1 MLLDPINSILLVTV
15 LFTVFLLCKR
25 RRLPLP
31 PGPPKFP
38 LLGNVFNHPSVSV
51 WKVYME
57 WSKLY
62 GKSSIPSPNASPYSI
77 GHFTDSDIIHVDIAG
92 RSIVILSSLEA
103 AVNLLDKR
111 SAIYS
116 DRPRL
121 PMVNELMGWDSN
133 FCMPVDTSFS
143 RIRRRLFHSVFHAE
157 ASREFRPEQLS
168 TIHRLLLRLLHE
180 PEDIMAHFRHMTG
193 SLILGAAY
201 GINVAATGDPYVKLA
216 EEAVA
221 SVTEALVPG
230 RFLVDS
236 LPLLKYIPSWF
247 PGAGFQHFAR
257 EGKKLSQN
265 LLEKPFAEAKRKIES
280 GNAPY
285 SFTAASLQNLE
296 EFPDKE
302 QAIKDTAAVMYGA
315 GTDTIVS
322 ALGTFVLAMFYNPE
336 AQRKA
341 QAEIDS
347 VIKQGHLPDFDDEP
361 YLPHQCQKSDAY
373 VSALVRE
380 VLRWQPVTPLGVAHF
395 IVVEDEYKGYRIPR
409 GSTVMTN
416 TWAIL
421 HDKNLYPD
429 PYAFKPERFLL
440 NGKLNPATQGPEA
453 AAFGFGR
460 RICPGRHM
468 AASSIWITIT
478 SILATFDI
486 TKAVG
491 KDGELVEPSYEYFE
505 RLVVVPRPFECS
517 IKPRSKDA
525 QALIQSTADQDC
537 TT

>member
-1 MLLDPINSILLVTV
+1 MLLDPLNSILLATV
-15 LFTVFLLCKR
+15 LLTVFLLR
-25 RRLPLP
+25 RRSRLPLP
-31 PGPPKFP
+31 PGPPKIP
-38 LLGNVFNHPSVSV
+38 LLGNLFNHPSVSV

-62 GKSSIPSPNASPYSI
+62 GKSN
-77 GHFTDSDIIHVDIAG
+77 SDIIHVDIAG
-92 RSIVILSSLEA
+92 RSIIILSSLEA

-116 DRPRL
+116 DRSGSSPTKFPCSNQVPGFTDHACRWRT
-121 PMVNELMGWDSN
+121 MVGILHAELL
-133 FCMPVDTSFS
+133 CCIRRT
-143 RIRRRLFHSVFHAE
+143 RRRLFHTVFHAE
-157 ASREFRPEQLS
+157 ASKKFLP
-168 TIHRLLLRLLHE
+168 RLLSPTHQLLRRLLHE
-180 PEDIMAHFRHMTG
+180 PERFMAHLRHMTG
-193 SLILGAAY
+193 IVIMGMAY
-201 GINVAATGDPYVKLA
+201 GIGVVEKDDPYTRLA
-216 EEAVA
+216 EDSFA
-221 SVTEALVPG
+221 SLTEGLVPG
-230 RFLVDS
+230 KFLVDS
-236 LPLLKYIPSWF
+236 FPLLKYIPSWF
-247 PGAGFQHFAR
+247 PGAGLTFQRFAR
-257 EGKKLSQN
+257 KGRMLSQN
-265 LLEKPFAEAKRKIES
+265 MLEKPFAEAKRKIAS
-280 GNAPY
+280 GDAPY
-285 SFTAASLQNLE
+285 SFTAESLQNLE

-302 QAIKDTAAVMYGA
+302 QAIKETAAIMYSA

-322 ALGTFVLAMFYNPE
+322 ALGTFALAMLYNPE
-336 AQRKA
+336 AQRRA

-361 YLPHQCQKSDAY
+361 YLPY

-395 IVVEDEYKGYRIPR
+395 IAVEDEYKGYRIPR

-421 HDKNLYPD
+421 HDENLYPD

-440 NGKLNPATQGPEA
+440 NGKLNPAIQVPEA

-486 TKAVG
+486 KKAVG
-491 KDGELVEPSYEYFE
+491 KDGELVEPTYEYFE
-505 RLVVVPRPFECS
+505 RFILMPQPFECS

-525 QALIQSTADQDC
+525 EALIQSTADQDG
-537 TT
+537 TL